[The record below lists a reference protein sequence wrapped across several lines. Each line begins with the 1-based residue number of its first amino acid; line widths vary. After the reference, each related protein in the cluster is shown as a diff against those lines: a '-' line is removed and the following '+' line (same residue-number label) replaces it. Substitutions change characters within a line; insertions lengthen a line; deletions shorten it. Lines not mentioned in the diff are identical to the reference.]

1 MPYILKTW
9 NADGV
14 RVKIKVSDELYRLCM
29 EKKAFLVQI
38 ENAEGR
44 KVVVEVSESVY
55 EIYEEGH
62 LAWDRRRKECANHLE
77 ARALEDYTLQSK
89 VATEPLER
97 VALRRELLH
106 TVHQALQSC
115 TPIQRE
121 RFYLHDICGYSFEEI
136 ASLHECSPAAV
147 FYSVREAKKK
157 LKNFI

>member
-97 VALRRELLH
+97 VALRRELLY

-121 RFYLHDICGYSFEEI
+121 RFYLYYICGYSFKEI
-136 ASLHECSPAAV
+136 AKLQKCHITTVQE
-147 FYSVREAKKK
+147 SVWNVKEK
-157 LKNFI
+157 LKKFL